1 MTRISRHRHDEQI
14 SLVIVFGSAG
24 LNSITTILCLLVI
37 LYGFVGGT
45 SVLPDKR
52 TLRTNANIAMRESG
66 WEGGRKGG
74 REGGREGGWRDGGR
88 DGGREGGRQCEA
100 GELEGGIGSMS
111 QFRHVRQA
119 MGDRQQSSK
128 RIKETD

>member
-14 SLVIVFGSAG
+14 SLVIVFGSA

-74 REGGREGGWRDGGR
+74 REGGKGDGGMEGGME
-88 DGGREGGRQCEA
+88 GGREGDSARQENWK
-100 GELEGGIGSMS
+100 GE
-111 QFRHVRQA
+111 
-119 MGDRQQSSK
+119 
-128 RIKETD
+128 

>member
-52 TLRTNANIAMRESG
+52 TLRTNAIIAMRESG
-66 WEGGRKGG
+66 WEGRRKGG
-74 REGGREGGWRDGGR
+74 REGGREG
-88 DGGREGGRQCEA
+88 REGSI
-100 GELEGGIGSMS
+100 ELSW
-111 QFRHVRQA
+111 
-119 MGDRQQSSK
+119 
-128 RIKETD
+128 

>member
-74 REGGREGGWRDGGR
+74 REGGKGDGGMEGGME
-88 DGGREGGRQCEA
+88 GGREGDSARQENWK
-100 GELEGGIGSMS
+100 GE
-111 QFRHVRQA
+111 
-119 MGDRQQSSK
+119 
-128 RIKETD
+128 

>member
-52 TLRTNANIAMRESG
+52 TLRTNAIIAMREKG
-66 WEGGRKGG
+66 DGGMEGGM
-74 REGGREGGWRDGGR
+74 EGGREGDSA
-88 DGGREGGRQCEA
+88 RQENWK
-100 GELEGGIGSMS
+100 GE
-111 QFRHVRQA
+111 
-119 MGDRQQSSK
+119 
-128 RIKETD
+128 

>member
-74 REGGREGGWRDGGR
+74 REGGREGG
-88 DGGREGGRQCEA
+88 RQCEA